1 MWGIIAIAIAFI
13 VFWTFFKKL
22 RDTKPN
28 QSLGPFNLAKKPQ
41 VATSEV
47 TKLLLNSTNTGTI
60 QAFVYP
66 LQAQKTGTVTLCN
79 PSGSSNPGEPNCSS
93 GQYNLCEC
101 VGNDCSKCS
110 HSGYVNVINI
120 SNVIRV
126 ELLAAPDAGRPNAAS
141 AQLVV
146 RTTGMS
152 DPKSQGCA
160 IKSHEL
166 PVQEWEKGF
175 FGDTRLCCS
184 SPLVNG
190 ECVAFKGGRDFSA
203 ICRTGEFRKDPN
215 SSIAGLDEY
224 VDFIN
229 SYFVSCDKPNI
240 PKVQVVFEETIPLP
254 ELPFQKWTMI
264 TIARE
269 GRRFDIYYNGKIV
282 TSKRTQ
288 NVVDTRAAYGP
299 ITAGDPNLIGKLAFL
314 ESFPEKLTQSQIQQ
328 KYSENADTTGQPRV
342 SAPAN
347 IFDYLPNCEGGGC
360 ISGPKMRPGSP
371 LLDWETQ
378 YA

>member
-1 MWGIIAIAIAFI
+1 M
-13 VFWTFFKKL
+13 
-22 RDTKPN
+22 
-28 QSLGPFNLAKKPQ
+28 GPFNLAKKPQ
-41 VATSEV
+41 VASSDV

-66 LQAQKTGTVTLCN
+66 LQAQKTGTMVLCN
-79 PSGSSNPGEPNCSS
+79 PTGSSNPGEPECST
-93 GQYNLCEC
+93 GQYNLCKC

-110 HSGYVNVINI
+110 HSGYVNVLNI

-152 DPKSQGCA
+152 A
-160 IKSHEL
+160 
-166 PVQEWEKGF
+166 PVLADG
-175 FGDTRLCCS
+175 S
-184 SPLVNG
+184 SVQNAPQ
-190 ECVAFKGGRDFSA
+190 
-203 ICRTGEFRKDPN
+203 
-215 SSIAGLDEY
+215 
-224 VDFIN
+224 
-229 SYFVSCDKPNI
+229 
-240 PKVQVVFEETIPLP
+240 VQVVFEETIPLP
-254 ELPFQKWTMI
+254 EIPFQKWTLL

-288 NVVDTRAAYGP
+288 NVVDVRAAYGP
-299 ITAGDPNLIGKLAFL
+299 IVAGDPNLIGKLAFV
-314 ESFPEKLTQSQIQQ
+314 ESFPEKLTQSQVEA
-328 KYSENADTTGQPRV
+328 KYKENADTTGQPRV
-342 SAPAN
+342 SAPLN
-347 IFDYLPNCEGGGC
+347 VFDYLPNCEGGGC

>member
-1 MWGIIAIAIAFI
+1 MWGIIAIAIAFL
-13 VFWTFFKKL
+13 VFWTFFKRL

-28 QSLGPFNLAKKPQ
+28 QSMGPFNLAKKPQ
-41 VATSEV
+41 VASSDV

-66 LQAQKTGTVTLCN
+66 LQAQKTGTMVLCN
-79 PSGSSNPGEPNCSS
+79 PAGSSNPGEPECST
-93 GQYNLCEC
+93 GQYSLCTC
-101 VGNDCSKCS
+101 IGNDCSKCS
-110 HSGYVNVINI
+110 HSGYVNVLNI

-126 ELLAAPDAGRPNAAS
+126 ELLASPDAGRPNAAS

-146 RTTGMS
+146 RTTGM
-152 DPKSQGCA
+152 GT
-160 IKSHEL
+160 
-166 PVQEWEKGF
+166 PVLADGSKIQNTP
-175 FGDTRLCCS
+175 D
-184 SPLVNG
+184 
-190 ECVAFKGGRDFSA
+190 
-203 ICRTGEFRKDPN
+203 
-215 SSIAGLDEY
+215 
-224 VDFIN
+224 
-229 SYFVSCDKPNI
+229 
-240 PKVQVVFEETIPLP
+240 VQVVYEETIPLP
-254 ELPFQKWTMI
+254 EIPFQKWTLV

-288 NVVDTRAAYGP
+288 NVVDVRAAYGP
-299 ITAGDPNLIGKLAFL
+299 IVAGDPNLVGKLAFV
-314 ESFPEKLTQSQIQQ
+314 ESFPEKLTQSQVEA
-328 KYSENADTTGQPRV
+328 KYKENADTTGQPRV
-342 SAPAN
+342 SAPMN

>member
-1 MWGIIAIAIAFI
+1 MWGIIAIGIAFI

-28 QSLGPFNLAKKPQ
+28 QSMGPFNLAKKPQ
-41 VATSEV
+41 VATSDT

-79 PSGSSNPGEPNCSS
+79 PSGSSNPGEPECSS
-93 GQYNLCEC
+93 GQYNMCKC
-101 VGNDCSKCS
+101 IGNDCSKCS
-110 HSGYVNVINI
+110 HSGYVNVLNI

-146 RTTGMS
+146 RTTGMGN
-152 DPKSQGCA
+152 PI
-160 IKSHEL
+160 IKDCPLPNSEL
-166 PVQEWEKGF
+166 PLSQADKDSIGGVK
-175 FGDTRLCCS
+175 LCCNTQ
-184 SPLVNG
+184 LVNG
-190 ECVAFKGGRDFSA
+190 ECPGGSTFGDFQKRF
-203 ICRTGEFRKDPN
+203 CRTGEVPA
-215 SSIAGLDEY
+215 SSPWATFYNTLLKVCEG
-224 VDFIN
+224 
-229 SYFVSCDKPNI
+229 PNI
-240 PKVQVVFEETIPLP
+240 PKVQMVFEETIPLP
-254 ELPFQKWTMI
+254 ELPFQKWTLL

-288 NVVDTRAAYGP
+288 NVIDTRAAFGP
-299 ITAGDPNLIGKLAFL
+299 VIAGDPNLIGKMAFV
-314 ESFPEKLTQSQIQQ
+314 ESFPEKLTQAQIQQ
-328 KYSENADTTGQPRV
+328 KYQENADTTGQPRV
-342 SAPAN
+342 SAPMN

>member
-1 MWGIIAIAIAFI
+1 MWGIIAIAIAFL
-13 VFWTFFKKL
+13 VFWTFFKRL

-41 VATSEV
+41 VASSDV

-66 LQAQKTGTVTLCN
+66 LQAQKTGTMVLCN
-79 PSGSSNPGEPNCSS
+79 PTGSSNPGEPECST
-93 GQYNLCEC
+93 GQYNLCKC
-101 VGNDCSKCS
+101 VGNDCSKCK
-110 HSGYVNVINI
+110 HSGYVNVLNI

-152 DPKSQGCA
+152 APILADGTS
-160 IKSHEL
+160 
-166 PVQEWEKGF
+166 VQNA
-175 FGDTRLCCS
+175 
-184 SPLVNG
+184 PQ
-190 ECVAFKGGRDFSA
+190 
-203 ICRTGEFRKDPN
+203 
-215 SSIAGLDEY
+215 
-224 VDFIN
+224 
-229 SYFVSCDKPNI
+229 
-240 PKVQVVFEETIPLP
+240 VQVVFEETIPLP
-254 ELPFQKWTMI
+254 EIPFQKWTLL

-282 TSKRTQ
+282 LSKRTQ
-288 NVVDTRAAYGP
+288 NVVDVRAAYGP
-299 ITAGDPNLIGKLAFL
+299 IVAGDPNLIGKLAFL
-314 ESFPEKLTQSQIQQ
+314 ESFPEKLTQTQIEA
-328 KYSENADTTGQPRV
+328 KYRENADTTGQPRV
-342 SAPAN
+342 SAPLN
-347 IFDYLPNCEGGGC
+347 VFDYLPNCEGGGC

>member
-1 MWGIIAIAIAFI
+1 MWGIIAIVIAFI

-28 QSLGPFNLAKKPQ
+28 QSMGPFPLAEKPQ
-41 VATSEV
+41 VASSDV

-66 LQAQKTGTVTLCN
+66 LQAQKSGTVTLCN
-79 PSGSSNPGEPNCSS
+79 PSGSSNPGEPDCSS
-93 GQYNLCEC
+93 GQYNMCKC

-110 HSGYVNVINI
+110 HSGYVNVMNI

-126 ELLAAPDAGRPNAAS
+126 ELLAAPDAGRPNAAA

-146 RTTGMS
+146 RTTGMGAPILADGS
-152 DPKSQGCA
+152 A
-160 IKSHEL
+160 
-166 PVQEWEKGF
+166 VQ
-175 FGDTRLCCS
+175 
-184 SPLVNG
+184 N
-190 ECVAFKGGRDFSA
+190 A
-203 ICRTGEFRKDPN
+203 PN
-215 SSIAGLDEY
+215 
-224 VDFIN
+224 
-229 SYFVSCDKPNI
+229 
-240 PKVQVVFEETIPLP
+240 VQIVFEETIPLP
-254 ELPFQKWTMI
+254 EIPFQKWTLL

-288 NVVDTRAAYGP
+288 NVVDTRAAFGP
-299 ITAGDPNLIGKLAFL
+299 ITAGDPNLIGKMAFV
-314 ESFPEKLTQSQIQQ
+314 ESFPEKLTQAQIQQ
-328 KYSENADTTGQPRV
+328 KYQENADTTGQPRV
-342 SAPAN
+342 SSPLN

-360 ISGPKMRPGSP
+360 ITGPKVRPTSP